1 MNASLWNI
9 GVKVEDLEKE
19 MEFFEALGAE
29 VLMHERGTAFLAFGG
44 TRLFLTPE
52 LAFQDRLEH
61 QPSPGLTHAVFEVD
75 DFESAFEEI
84 VSLGTEV
91 LVDPKTI
98 SGTFGARRLAFFRSP
113 NGLVFEVMQIFE
125 STIK

>member
-9 GVKVEDLEKE
+9 GVKVDDLEKE

-52 LAFQDRLEH
+52 LAFQDALEH
-61 QPSPGLTHAVFEVD
+61 QPKPGLTHAVFEVD
-75 DFESAFEEI
+75 DFEAAFSEI

-98 SGTFGARRLAFFRSP
+98 SGTFGSRRLAFFRSP
-113 NGLVFEVMQIFE
+113 NGLVFEIMQIFE